1 MQQKTQEYRQELA
14 QLFVHALEEK
24 QLDWKK
30 GWQGVGQRPMNAKSN
45 KRYKGINFLR
55 LMLVSMEQGYTDP
68 RWATFKQVQDMG
80 CRLMNAKGKGVPVEY
95 WFPYDTKER
104 KSISWDDFNLLS
116 EEEKARRYIIRA
128 QYSVVF
134 NGSLIEGLPPIPEPE
149 RRHIVSDE
157 LINTLSS
164 NMGVPIEN
172 DGGDRAFY
180 RPSEDK
186 IHLPQPEYFFSNNA
200 YNATA
205 LHELAHATGHPT
217 RLNRNIRNMFGSE
230 EYAYEELIA
239 EITSCFMSVN
249 LSVEQ
254 SESDIDNHMAYVQ
267 SWIKCI
273 SEKPETLVKAV
284 AEAEKTSVYMEY
296 KAGIIPEIEYEKAL
310 KSTQEAIVDE
320 KRPEVS
326 KEPVPMDLDE
336 YLGKLSLAS
345 PVGPYQDD
353 KMIGHVKV
361 LRQDSTKKDMAQ
373 TSEEYWQRR
382 NAAKLEY
389 WKKVESGELRP
400 LTEVERTLRTA
411 KGHPDNPS
419 VQAARRM
426 AEKRGY
432 DWQTGQK
439 IKM

>member
-1 MQQKTQEYRQELA
+1 MQQKTKQYRQELA
-14 QLFVHALEEK
+14 NLFVRALEEK

-30 GWQGVGQRPMNAKSN
+30 EWQGMQQRPMNAKTS

-55 LMLVSMEQGYTDP
+55 LMLVAMEEGYTDP

-80 CRLMNAKGKGVPVEY
+80 YHLKDAKGKGVPVEY
-95 WFPYDTKER
+95 WFPYDVKEK
-104 KSISWDDFNLLS
+104 KSIPWDEYNLLS
-116 EEEKARRYIIRA
+116 SEERADRYIIRA
-128 QYSVVF
+128 QYSILF
-134 NGSLIEGLPPIPEPE
+134 NGSLIEGLPALPEPE
-149 RRHIVSDE
+149 KRHIESDE

-186 IHLPQPEYFFSNNA
+186 IHLPLPEHFFSENA

-230 EYAYEELIA
+230 DYAYEELIA

-249 LSVEQ
+249 LSMEQ
-254 SESDIDNHMAYVQ
+254 TESDINNHMAYVQ
-267 SWIKCI
+267 SWIKRI

-284 AEAEKTSVYMEY
+284 AEAEKTAVYMEY
-296 KAGIIPEIEYEKAL
+296 KAGIIPEIEYEKVL
-310 KSTQEAIVDE
+310 KSTQETVVE
-320 KRPEVS
+320 EPEPEVS
-326 KEPVPMDLDE
+326 KAPVPMDLDE
-336 YLGKLSLAS
+336 YLGKLGLDS
-345 PVGPYQDD
+345 PFGPYQDD

-361 LRQDSTKKDMAQ
+361 LHQDSTKKDMVQ
-373 TSEEYWQRR
+373 TSEEYWQKR
-382 NAAKLEY
+382 NAAKMEY

-400 LTEVERTLRTA
+400 LTEVERTLRAA